1 MSENILDLIKSKA
14 PHMSKGHR
22 RIADYIAA
30 NLGKAAYLTAAKL
43 GEETD
48 VSEST
53 VVRFAANLGFEGYPE
68 LGQALKEYTGSKLTS
83 VERIG
88 VMNEQIRADEVYD
101 KILNMDIDKLKKT
114 LENGSRESFYGAA
127 ENLCNAENIY
137 VIGARSAA
145 VLARYASFYLNMM
158 SPSVKLIH
166 TTSTSEMFEQI
177 LSIGPSDLIIG
188 MSFPRYSSLTVK
200 ALRYAKDRGAKVI
213 ALTDSRTSPLAEYAD
228 NLLIAKNNL
237 TSFADS
243 LVAPMSVLNAL
254 IVAVGMKKQDFVKEN
269 LNRLEEIYDR
279 YEVFENRK

>member
-1 MSENILDLIKSKA
+1 MSENILELIKSKT
-14 PHMSKGHR
+14 PDMSKGHK
-22 RIADYIAA
+22 RIAEYISE
-30 NLGKAAYLTAAKL
+30 NFGKAAYMTAAKL
-43 GEETD
+43 GEETN

-53 VVRFAANLGFEGYPE
+53 VVRFAAILGFAGYPE
-68 LGQALKEYTGSKLTS
+68 LGQALREYTGSKLTS
-83 VERIG
+83 VERIS
-88 VMNEQIRADEVYD
+88 VMNEQVGEDEVYD

-114 LENGSRESFYGAA
+114 LENGSREDFYGAA
-127 ENLCNAENIY
+127 ENLCSCENIY

-145 VLARYASFYLNMM
+145 VLARYASFYFNMM
-158 SPSVKLIH
+158 FDSVHLIH

-177 LSIGPSDLIIG
+177 MNISPRDVIIG

-200 ALRYAKDRGAKVI
+200 ALRYAKDRSAKVV

-254 IVAVGMKKQDFVKEN
+254 IVAVGMKKQDYVKQN
-269 LNRLEEIYDR
+269 LSRLEEIYDR
-279 YEVFENRK
+279 YEVFEKRS

>member
-1 MSENILDLIKSKA
+1 
-14 PHMSKGHR
+14 MSKGHK
-22 RIADYIAA
+22 RIAEYITE
-30 NLGKAAYLTAAKL
+30 NFGKAAYMTAAKL
-43 GEETD
+43 GEETN

-53 VVRFAANLGFEGYPE
+53 VVRFAAILGFEGYPE
-68 LGQALKEYTGSKLTS
+68 LGQALREYTGSKLTS
-83 VERIG
+83 VERIS
-88 VMNEQIRADEVYD
+88 VMNEQVGEDEVYD

-114 LENGSRESFYGAA
+114 LENGSREDFYGAA
-127 ENLCNAENIY
+127 ENLCNSDNIY

-145 VLARYASFYLNMM
+145 VLARYASFYLTMM
-158 SPSVKLIH
+158 FDSVRLIH

-177 LSIGPSDLIIG
+177 MNIGERDLIIG

-200 ALRYAKDRGAKVI
+200 ALRYARDRGAKVV

-254 IVAVGMKKQDFVKEN
+254 IVAVGMKKQDYVKQN
-269 LNRLEEIYDR
+269 LSRLEEIYDR
-279 YEVFENRK
+279 YEVFEKRS